1 MNKTAM
7 VAIVGA
13 IVAAIST
20 ITGITLNINS
30 CRTIRKNQIS
40 DLKEQL
46 LAYNSTITTQIKVL
60 D

>member
-1 MNKTAM
+1 M